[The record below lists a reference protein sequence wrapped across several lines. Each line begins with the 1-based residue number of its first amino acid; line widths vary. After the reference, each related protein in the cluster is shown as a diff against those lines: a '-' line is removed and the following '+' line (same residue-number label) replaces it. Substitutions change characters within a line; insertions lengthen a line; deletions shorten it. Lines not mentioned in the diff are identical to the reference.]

1 MGDFQNN
8 NSILES
14 KYGSL
19 EGAISILSKEIDAFD
34 ELLEFTSKEPKDSKT
49 MLIELEQLIDNYQ

>member
-1 MGDFQNN
+1 MRNFQNDN
-8 NSILES
+8 DISES

-19 EGAISILSKEIDAFD
+19 EGAIFVSSKEVDVFN
-34 ELLEFTSKEPKDSKT
+34 ESFEFTLKELKDSKT